1 MSMLAAF
8 SESTPSCFW
17 LKAMPAEGQ
26 HGLKWPAS
34 AYLSEKFLACSL
46 IAGWLFP
53 SYYTNVQA
61 PWLPRQHCVLLCDAS
76 PKSVRLTLLSSSLQE
91 LQHTSAT
98 LAAMETSGTTLK
110 AANKQYK
117 AQRGTIKQSHGLL
130 RTMRVNSIKA
140 NLKLYTALAF
150 FTAVVAY
157 VGLRRM
163 SYFVPPALVPS
174 MPSLA
179 AFGIGSA
186 KGNSTAEFP
195 AFDGHA
201 FDTPEKQRNGA
212 SNGGAG
218 GMRAFQSRLMWM
230 QRQAGRFLGQAAH
243 HGRRLAVWLYGQTA
257 KAIDSIKAK
266 IEERQRKQQ
275 EKVAGPEGELPW
287 YRMCVDCNTMMTCD
301 KFQPQILKDNKE
313 TD

>member
-1 MSMLAAF
+1 MPMLAAL
-8 SESTPSCFW
+8 SEFASSCF
-17 LKAMPAEGQ
+17 LLEMMIAEGQ
-26 HGLKWPAS
+26 HGTRWSPS
-34 AYLSEKFLACSL
+34 AILPVKFLACSL
-46 IAGWLFP
+46 NCWVVGFGHSRRLCKHP
-53 SYYTNVQA
+53 DCPGNT
-61 PWLPRQHCVLLCDAS
+61 VLLCDAS
-76 PKSVRLTLLSSSLQE
+76 LESVRLTLLPSPLQE

-98 LAAMETSGTTLK
+98 LAAMETSDTTLK

-130 RTMRVNSIKA
+130 RTMRVNSIKD

-163 SYFVPPALVPS
+163 SYFVPSALVPS

-195 AFDGHA
+195 AFDGQA
-201 FDTPEKQRNGA
+201 FDTSEKQPNGA
-212 SNGGAG
+212 SMGSAG
-218 GMRAFQSRLMWM
+218 GMRSFQSRLMWI
-230 QRQAGRFLGQAAH
+230 QRQAGRFLGQATH
-243 HGRRLAVWLYGQTA
+243 HGRRLIAWLYGQTA

-275 EKVAGPEGELPW
+275 EKGAGTEGKLPW